1 METITLTLTNPSSI
15 LKIHAKSPL
24 IINKILKLP
33 ENQELV
39 YQTQLYDITLITLP
53 FEVLGELKVL
63 IEFELNI
70 GEDPRG
76 CYICNQKEEK
86 MITTH
91 FEPTYAREAIPCLD
105 EPGFKST
112 FNLSIKVNEDFHVIS
127 NMPRKLLQNDGLND
141 YTFETTPYMSCYLLH
156 WTICKHNKIETQ
168 LNNTTITLYARDT
181 RFSKVFLDLAKDSL
195 NYFNS
200 LFDIPY
206 PLPKMDLVSV
216 FSNL

>member
-1 METITLTLTNPSSI
+1 
-15 LKIHAKSPL
+15 
-24 IINKILKLP
+24 
-33 ENQELV
+33 
-39 YQTQLYDITLITLP
+39 
-53 FEVLGELKVL
+53 
-63 IEFELNI
+63 
-70 GEDPRG
+70 
-76 CYICNQKEEK
+76 
-86 MITTH
+86 
-91 FEPTYAREAIPCLD
+91 
-105 EPGFKST
+105 
-112 FNLSIKVNEDFHVIS
+112 
-127 NMPRKLLQNDGLND
+127 MPRKLLQNDGLND